1 MNIDQFLENIKKS
14 KSNILFTIPKK
25 DTKDDMPHI
34 KNNIYEPFILHQ
46 CDILYLPTSQFG
58 FKYCLVCVDVYNSKM
73 DAVALKDRNSKSIVK
88 GLETI
93 YLNHKILELPIT
105 IQFDNGSEFN
115 NKDVKK
121 LLKKWETNIKYTLTN
136 RHRQNSIVEK
146 ANNKLGSL
154 ILKFQAENE
163 IIKKKKSTA
172 WHLYLNKFIEF
183 LNKRITKNTN
193 KYNPF
198 EDVAGN
204 KDFIEILNIG
214 DKVHKVLDFPIRA
227 NDDKRVGSNFRSGD
241 IRFSK
246 YKFKIMNIIL
256 NPKMPVLYMLNK
268 LDKPNKIDS
277 SVAYTRSQLLLPK

>member
-58 FKYCLVCVDVYNSKM
+58 FKYCLVCVHVYNSKM

-246 YKFKIMNIIL
+246 DKFKIMNIIL

>member
-246 YKFKIMNIIL
+246 DKFKIMNIIL

>member
-1 MNIDQFLENIKKS
+1 
-14 KSNILFTIPKK
+14 
-25 DTKDDMPHI
+25 MPHI
-34 KNNIYEPFILHQ
+34 RINIYEPFILHQ

-58 FKYCLVCVDVYNSKM
+58 YKYCLVCVDVYNSKM
-73 DAVALKDRNSKSIVK
+73 DAIALKDKNSKSIVK

-93 YLNHKILELPIT
+93 YLNHNILELPIT
-105 IQFDNGSEFN
+105 IQFDNGKEFN
-115 NKDVKK
+115 NKDVKN
-121 LLKKWETNIKYTLTN
+121 LMKKWETNIKYTLTN
-136 RHRQNSIVEK
+136 RHRQNATVEK

-172 WHLYLNKFIEF
+172 WHSHLHKFIEF
-183 LNKRITKNTN
+183 LNKRNKFNKN
-193 KYNPF
+193 KYDPF

-204 KDFIEILNIG
+204 KDFIKLLNIG
-214 DKVHKVLDFPIRA
+214 DSVHKILDYPIRA

-246 YKFKIMNIIL
+246 DKFKIMHIIL

-268 LDKPNKIDS
+268 LDKPDKIDG
-277 SVAYTRSQLLLPK
+277 SVAYTRSQLLLAN

>member
-25 DTKDDMPHI
+25 DTKDDIPHI

-105 IQFDNGSEFN
+105 IQFDNGTEFN
-115 NKDVKK
+115 NKVVQK

-163 IIKKKKSTA
+163 IIKKKKTTA
-172 WHLYLNKFIEF
+172 WHLHLNKFIEF
-183 LNKRITKNTN
+183 LNKRISKNTN

-246 YKFKIMNIIL
+246 DKFKIMNIIL